1 MLSLKSLC
9 LKNSKIGKMS
19 DFNIVIV
26 EDDPIYGKI
35 IKHKLSMDSDY
46 NVKLYENARSMLSEV
61 GNFFPHVVTLDLNL
75 PDMNGLE
82 LLKEI
87 KEISPETQVIILS
100 GQDKIDTAIELF
112 KLGIFDYI
120 MKDPHAFD
128 KLWFSVHK
136 ATKHIELSEEITLLR
151 KEVSKKYNF
160 KEQIIGASQ
169 GIQTV
174 FSLIEKTSTNNINV
188 IVTGETGTGKELVAK
203 AIHFNSNRKNKPFVA
218 VNVAAIPK
226 DLVESEMFGFEKGA
240 FTGANQ
246 SKPGKLEEAKGGTLF
261 LDEIGEMD
269 MAMQAKLLRVLQ
281 EMEVTRLGSNR
292 LIPLDFR
299 LIVATHR
306 NLLSEVTK
314 GNFRE
319 DLYYRL
325 LGVTIDIPSL
335 RNRKGDIIVIAN
347 YFIKKFAKA
356 NRMPVKELSA
366 EAKSYLNK
374 HPFPGNVRELKAIV
388 ETGFIMSENNQ
399 IELSDL
405 KTSQNISLKTEDL
418 IDNGMCLEDYTNQII
433 KLHLIKNNHN
443 VINTAKE
450 LKIGKSTIY
459 RLIQEGKLTLS

>member
-1 MLSLKSLC
+1 
-9 LKNSKIGKMS
+9 MS
-19 DFNIVIV
+19 NYNIAIV

-35 IKHKLSMDSDY
+35 LRHKLSMDSDY
-46 NVKLYENARSMLSEV
+46 NVMLFENARQMLAEIS
-61 GNFFPHVVTLDLNL
+61 NFHPDLVTLDLNL
-75 PDMNGLE
+75 PDMNGVD
-82 LLKEI
+82 LLKAI
-87 KEISPETQVIILS
+87 KEVKPDTQVIILS
-100 GQDKIDTAIELF
+100 GQEKIDTAIELF

-151 KEVSKKYNF
+151 KEVSKKYDF
-160 KEQIIGASQ
+160 KEQIIGASSA
-169 GIQTV
+169 IQNV
-174 FSLIEKTSTNNINV
+174 FSLIEKTCNNNINL
-188 IVTGETGTGKELVAK
+188 IITGETGTGKELVAK
-203 AIHFNSNRKNKPFVA
+203 AVHFNSSRKSKPFVA

-226 DLVESEMFGFEKGA
+226 DLVESEMFGYEKGA

-269 MAMQAKLLRVLQ
+269 LAMQAKLLRVLQ

-292 LIPLDFR
+292 LVPLDFR

-306 NLLSEVTK
+306 NLLNEVNK

-325 LGVTIDIPSL
+325 MGVNIDLPPL
-335 RNRKGDIIVIAN
+335 RNRKSDIIVIAN

-356 NRMPVKELSA
+356 NKMLPKDLSL
-366 EAKSYLNK
+366 EAKTYLSK

-388 ETGFIMSENNQ
+388 ETGFIMSEGHQ
-399 IELSDL
+399 IEMGDL
-405 KTSQNISLKTEDL
+405 KINNNISVKTDDL
-418 IDNGMCLEDYTNQII
+418 ISKGLSLEEYTNQII
-433 KLHLIKNNHN
+433 KLYLIKNDHN

-459 RLIQEGKLTLS
+459 RLIQEGKLTVG